1 MEPTREAGARRSW
14 TARKSVQ
21 ARQRIID
28 GALACFVE
36 IGYHRTTMSEIARR
50 AGVTRGSVQ
59 HHFSTT
65 DEVLRAAVDFVY
77 RESLRRY
84 QNLLGKL
91 NGSNEELIERGVT
104 ALWEMMCDPLHVA
117 LQELSSAARTSRS
130 LRAVLQD
137 VTREGERQYSQWALQ
152 TYPQFARL
160 GTRDFH
166 LARDFTRFFLEGL
179 SRWSFEETAGE
190 RVKSQLDLLK
200 ELLRLYWATRPGAV
214 TGGQD
219 GATAPAGHLSAP
231 QWQRLAALVREAG
244 TILGATGTEGSMPGG
259 GEPGPDSG
267 DAVGKPG

>member
-1 MEPTREAGARRSW
+1 LSRDAGARRSW

-65 DEVLRAAVDFVY
+65 DEVLMATVDFVY

-84 QNLLGKL
+84 QNLLGNL
-91 NGSNEELIERGVT
+91 NGSNEELIERGVA
-104 ALWEMMCDPLHVA
+104 ALWEMMRDPLHVA
-117 LQELSSAARTSRS
+117 LQELAAAARTSAT

-137 VTREGERQYSQWALQ
+137 VTREGERQYSEWALQ
-152 TYPQFARL
+152 KYPRFARF
-160 GTRDFH
+160 GTRDFY

-179 SRWSFEETAGE
+179 SRWSFEETGNA
-190 RVKSQLDLLK
+190 RINSQLDLLK
-200 ELLRLYWATRPGAV
+200 QMLRLYWAARPGTAV
-214 TGGQD
+214 STPD
-219 GATAPAGHLSAP
+219 NAAAPASRLSSS
-231 QWQRLAALVREAG
+231 QCHRLAELVHEAG
-244 TILGATGTEGSMPGG
+244 EILGATGIEGGMPAGDSG
-259 GEPGPDSG
+259 VASG
-267 DAVGKPG
+267 DAAGKAG